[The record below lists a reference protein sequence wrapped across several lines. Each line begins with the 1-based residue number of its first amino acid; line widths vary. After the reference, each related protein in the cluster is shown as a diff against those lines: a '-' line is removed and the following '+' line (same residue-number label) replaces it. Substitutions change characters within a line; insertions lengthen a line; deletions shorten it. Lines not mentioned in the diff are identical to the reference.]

1 MVLYFYIVLPTI
13 EIISISFASFQLLI
27 ILFSSLFNMIQ
38 LTFNVFM
45 IWLFIEQLTA
55 FAIILISLFFT
66 VTDFINSAFFVASFT
81 FVYFLK
87 NFILIWF
94 WDDMRCR
101 IIYWLSISCVHEC
114 FVTRFLTEVS
124 VLPLYLEYFL
134 HYFLFASKIFII
146 KLASLCLC
154 SPKLMNMYFFLYLV
168 LVCVHNIAVNSSYN
182 CINDSS
188 KTLSFVYELLI

>member
-13 EIISISFASFQLLI
+13 EIIFISFGSFELLI

-94 WDDMRCR
+94 WDDVRCR
-101 IIYWLSISCVHEC
+101 IIY
-114 FVTRFLTEVS
+114 
-124 VLPLYLEYFL
+124 
-134 HYFLFASKIFII
+134 
-146 KLASLCLC
+146 
-154 SPKLMNMYFFLYLV
+154 
-168 LVCVHNIAVNSSYN
+168 
-182 CINDSS
+182 
-188 KTLSFVYELLI
+188 